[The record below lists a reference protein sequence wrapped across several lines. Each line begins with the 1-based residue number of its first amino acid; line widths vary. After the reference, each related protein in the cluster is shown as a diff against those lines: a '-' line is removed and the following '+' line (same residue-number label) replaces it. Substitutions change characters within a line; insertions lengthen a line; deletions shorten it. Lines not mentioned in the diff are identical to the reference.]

1 MSPRLVYHQFIFSIH
16 FRCQARSYATLY
28 RVATVENIKED
39 CYSKINQYTMLILL
53 TAAWENILPEIFY
66 FHLHLSYPRRI
77 KRNISIKRVW
87 PKTSFWNRFRVVVQN
102 TNFFLYICLL
112 LPPNFPWRILSHAG
126 EHSLV
131 TEWI

>member
-39 CYSKINQYTMLILL
+39 CYSKINQYTKLILL

-77 KRNISIKRVW
+77 KRNISIRRV
-87 PKTSFWNRFRVVVQN
+87 
-102 TNFFLYICLL
+102 
-112 LPPNFPWRILSHAG
+112 
-126 EHSLV
+126 
-131 TEWI
+131 

>member
-39 CYSKINQYTMLILL
+39 CYSKINQYTKLILL

-77 KRNISIKRVW
+77 KRNISIK
-87 PKTSFWNRFRVVVQN
+87 KSLTKNLFLKSF
-102 TNFFLYICLL
+102 
-112 LPPNFPWRILSHAG
+112 
-126 EHSLV
+126 
-131 TEWI
+131 